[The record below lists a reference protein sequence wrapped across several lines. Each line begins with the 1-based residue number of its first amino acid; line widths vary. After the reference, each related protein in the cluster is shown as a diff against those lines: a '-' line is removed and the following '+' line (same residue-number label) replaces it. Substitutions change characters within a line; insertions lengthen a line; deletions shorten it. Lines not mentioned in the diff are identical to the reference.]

1 MPIIAQHVPIYEE
14 ILAIPGVVG
23 DPVLSWGVTKIK
35 IPDLFRKPWPKL
47 STREKLV
54 KLHHTLMHNL
64 PWTVSDKFEY
74 PDLGELLRA
83 RGVKT
88 VDVLDWYDSRA
99 NLRLDMNQPVAADL
113 HNRYGMFIDIGCLEH
128 VFDTRQCIENCM
140 RMVAPGGHYILCTP
154 VSGYVS
160 HGFHTFDA
168 KGIGLAMT
176 LNGFEVVYQRYS
188 TPEGKILERPKGDTL
203 IWIVGRKLAAMGE
216 FKIPQQDYWW
226 GEMFGT
232 KPASASQPENAP
244 SLSADAGESR
254 PERARAV
261 R

>member
-14 ILAIPGVVG
+14 ILALPGVVG

-35 IPDLFRKPWPKL
+35 IPDFFRRPWGKL
-47 STREKLV
+47 STREKLI
-54 KLHHTLMHNL
+54 KLHHSILHNL
-64 PWTVSDKFEY
+64 PWTVSGEFDQ
-74 PDLGELLRA
+74 PDLGALLRA
-83 RGVKT
+83 RGVKS

-99 NLRLDMNQPVAADL
+99 NLRLDMNQPVAAGL

-154 VSGYVS
+154 VSGYTG
-160 HGFHTFDA
+160 HGFHTFDP
-168 KGIGLAMT
+168 KGLGLAFT
-176 LNGFEVVYQRYS
+176 LNGFEIVYQRYS
-188 TPEGKILERPKGDTL
+188 RPDGRIVERASGETL
-203 IWIVGRKLAAMGE
+203 IWLVGRKQSEMGE

-226 GEMFGT
+226 ANFFGT
-232 KPASASQPENAP
+232 NPASQASPNEPIAQQ
-244 SLSADAGESR
+244 
-254 PERARAV
+254 ARAA